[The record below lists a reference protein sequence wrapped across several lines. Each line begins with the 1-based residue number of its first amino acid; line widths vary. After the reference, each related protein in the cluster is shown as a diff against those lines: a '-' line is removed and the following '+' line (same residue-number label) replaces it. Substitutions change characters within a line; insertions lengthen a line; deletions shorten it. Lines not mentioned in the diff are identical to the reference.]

1 MFDDD
6 PSLPPHLWFH
16 QRILFYPESLLLPRR
31 GSPSIM
37 NFIESH
43 FIEIAFII
51 VFISIINMTSTA
63 KDNSATINESNVS
76 QKIVC
81 R

>member
-1 MFDDD
+1 MYDD

-16 QRILFYPESLLLPRR
+16 QKILFYPESLLLPRR
-31 GSPSIM
+31 GSPLFM

-51 VFISIINMTSTA
+51 VFMSVVYMTSSE
-63 KDNSATINESNVS
+63 KDKSVTINDLNVS
-76 QKIVC
+76 QKIVY